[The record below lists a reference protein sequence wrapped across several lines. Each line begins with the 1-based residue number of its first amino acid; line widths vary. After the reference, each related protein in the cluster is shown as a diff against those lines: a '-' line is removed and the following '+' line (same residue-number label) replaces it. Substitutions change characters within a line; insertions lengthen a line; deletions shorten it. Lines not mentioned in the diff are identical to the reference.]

1 MTSLI
6 EQSSKAYLENKVM
19 TQIQE
24 KRVDYYHLRARD
36 NILISMK
43 DQNDIDFI
51 EEE

>member
-1 MTSLI
+1 
-6 EQSSKAYLENKVM
+6 M

-24 KRVDYYHLRARD
+24 KKVDYYHLRARD

-51 EEE
+51 EEEQSAISQLDEDDFEEL